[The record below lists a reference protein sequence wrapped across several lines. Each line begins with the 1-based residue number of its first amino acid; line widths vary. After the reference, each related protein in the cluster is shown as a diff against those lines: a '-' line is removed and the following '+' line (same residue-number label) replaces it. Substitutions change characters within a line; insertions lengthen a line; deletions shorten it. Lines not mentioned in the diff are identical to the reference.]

1 LADLLYST
9 NQIFYK
15 KLTEVYQSIYPTLS
29 ACSFNSI
36 IFSIQQLD
44 TLNTKCEV
52 ASLYNYSKPVIK
64 MSDNSFVSIK
74 ELRHVLIEHLEKNEL
89 YVANDIELGIK
100 DGEQGILLFGTNAV
114 GKTSLIKALGICVI
128 MAQSGFYAPCQSMTY
143 CPYEYIF
150 TRIIGNDNIFKG
162 LSTFGVEMSELRVI
176 LNQCNKNSLILG
188 DELCSGTEIDSAL
201 SIFTAG
207 LETMY
212 SKNSSF
218 IFATHFHEIQYF
230 EEIKRMTRIHMKHLK
245 VQYNNA
251 SQQLIYDRKLMDGAG
266 ESIYGLEV
274 CKSLQMP
281 DDFLS
286 RAYEIRNQYDTH
298 HSNVLSFKQTKH
310 SKDKLRTMCEFCNK
324 VVGNEIHHLQYQKN
338 SNEREYIGGFH
349 KDHPANLAS
358 ICESCHTHIH
368 ALNLVYEKK
377 KTLEG
382 YVIILKKE

>member
-1 LADLLYST
+1 
-9 NQIFYK
+9 
-15 KLTEVYQSIYPTLS
+15 
-29 ACSFNSI
+29 
-36 IFSIQQLD
+36 
-44 TLNTKCEV
+44 
-52 ASLYNYSKPVIK
+52 
-64 MSDNSFVSIK
+64 
-74 ELRHVLIEHLEKNEL
+74 
-89 YVANDIELGIK
+89 
-100 DGEQGILLFGTNAV
+100 
-114 GKTSLIKALGICVI
+114 
-128 MAQSGFYAPCQSMTY
+128 
-143 CPYEYIF
+143 
-150 TRIIGNDNIFKG
+150 
-162 LSTFGVEMSELRVI
+162 MSELRVI

-201 SIFTAG
+201 SIFTSG